1 MLTISH
7 LRQRMFL
14 VWLSVAFTLSLWLGS
29 KWWYNDWF
37 EDPFK
42 YPAKMA
48 SLTATLFMCWCIV
61 LSARWKIVETYFGG
75 LDKVYHVHK
84 RLGKWSIFLIFAHPL
99 FLGAHRLPD
108 LGRYLAYLWFEPFYG
123 DLYLFG
129 KNIGVMTL
137 VLLVILAGVSLRR
150 RMAYHIWKR
159 MHEWMGLVLGF
170 ATAHILFVDADIAA
184 YPLLKIWMYSVL
196 VLAAVSF
203 LYIRFLYSR
212 LGPRY
217 AYRISQVEHIGSIME
232 FTLSPQASVMNFK
245 PSQFVYLVVRKPGI
259 TAEPHPYSIA
269 SGFNPDGTIKLGV
282 RQSGDHT
289 RSLALLE
296 SGDPVELFGP
306 YGRFSDQFLNSSRDC
321 VFVGGGIGITPF
333 IGMWHVA
340 IHTEERIARDKV
352 NELLRRVHPELSDD
366 WKSPH
371 VALFYVCSTRHDASF
386 DDDISREVICSPL
399 GSFEA
404 LSLAG
409 HRYELYLSS
418 EQGSITTEYLAAQV
432 GVDFKTRNFFLC
444 GPTVMVEALV
454 KQLRASGVPNEQIV
468 VEDFNLV

>member
-1 MLTISH
+1 MLTSSPF
-7 LRQRMFL
+7 RQRMFP
-14 VWLSVAFTLSLWLGS
+14 VWLSVVFTLSLWLGS

-37 EDPFK
+37 EDPYK

-61 LSARWKIVETYFGG
+61 LSARWKFIETYFGG
-75 LDKVYHVHK
+75 LDKVYQVHK
-84 RLGKWSIFLIFAHPL
+84 HLGKWSVFLIFAHPL

-108 LGRYLAYLWFEPFYG
+108 FGRYLAYLWVEPYCG
-123 DLYLFG
+123 DLYLLG
-129 KNIGVMTL
+129 KNIGVVTL
-137 VLLVILAGVSLRR
+137 VLFVILAGVSLRR

-159 MHEWMGLVLGF
+159 THEWMGLVLGF
-170 ATAHILFVDADIAA
+170 ATAHILLVDADIAA

-217 AYRISQVEHIGSIME
+217 AYRIDQVEHIGAIME
-232 FTLSPQASVMNFK
+232 FTLAPQAIAMNFK

-269 SGFNPDGTIKLGV
+269 SGFNQDGTIKLGI

-289 RSLALLE
+289 RSLALLAP
-296 SGDPVELFGP
+296 GDPVEVFGP
-306 YGRFSDQFLNSSRDC
+306 YGRFSDRFLNSARDC

-340 IHTEERIARDKV
+340 IHTEERMARDKI
-352 NELLRRVHPELSDD
+352 NEVLRRVHPEISDD
-366 WKSPH
+366 WKSPC
-371 VALFYVCSTRHDASF
+371 VALFYVCDNRDEASF
-386 DDDISREVICSPL
+386 DDDISREVIRSPL
-399 GSFEA
+399 GSLEA
-404 LSLAG
+404 LSRAG

-418 EQGSITTEYLAAQV
+418 QQGLITTDYLEAQV
-432 GVDFKTRNFFLC
+432 GAGFKNRNFFLC
-444 GPTVMVEALV
+444 GPTVMVEALI
-454 KQLRASGVPNEQIV
+454 KQLRALGVPYRQIV